1 MTQLFRR
8 KGAKKI
14 ELSGFG
20 SNFGLQV
27 ASETA
32 IIHVSYEI

>member
-20 SNFGLQV
+20 FNFGLQV
-27 ASETA
+27 VSEIA
-32 IIHVSYEI
+32 IIQANYCI